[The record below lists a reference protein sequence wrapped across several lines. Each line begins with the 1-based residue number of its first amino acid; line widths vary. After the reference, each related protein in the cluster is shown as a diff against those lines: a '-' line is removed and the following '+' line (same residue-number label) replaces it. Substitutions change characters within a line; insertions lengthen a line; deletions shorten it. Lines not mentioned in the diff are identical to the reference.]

1 MGKGRALGAR
11 TFRAFCVG
19 ACNGLSQVFG
29 WDTTEMGCGDLTT
42 PWLGIKHATGGYIR
56 YTPKGPG
63 RNAVMWSRASLSH
76 SAGRLRWGLA
86 AGWALAALALTG
98 LVASVSLRLCL
109 HLGVG
114 RGTLAPRRGPDGRR
128 VQPSHTQGYNTPSL
142 GFPFRVSVFRPP
154 SSPSLFDFR
163 SSTLRARARLCG
175 HDCGPN
181 ECASAAL

>member
-163 SSTLRARARLCG
+163 SSTPRARARLR
-175 HDCGPN
+175 
-181 ECASAAL
+181 A